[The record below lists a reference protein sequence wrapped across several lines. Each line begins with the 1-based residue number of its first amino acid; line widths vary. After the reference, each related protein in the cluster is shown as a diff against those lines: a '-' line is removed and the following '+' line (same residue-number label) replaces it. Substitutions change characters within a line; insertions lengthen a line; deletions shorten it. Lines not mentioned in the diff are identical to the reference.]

1 MPNDFLIKPCDAPL
15 IPTAPLALL
24 LARLLC
30 GMPVD
35 VDAAPDPLRA
45 VLNETL
51 AQPGSRVDAF
61 RASAAA
67 HGLDAAAWINAAAAL
82 DPNATPAPDTPLV
95 LLSADAILRSEFAE
109 PVWVVPDLLP
119 VGLCILAGAPKL
131 GKSWLGLQ
139 LALAIASGG
148 LALGTRVERKPILYL
163 ALEDPPRRLKERML
177 RQRWT
182 LGLPADFMP
191 LGQFDEQIGDLTDGG
206 GEKLARQ
213 IERCGYGLVVV
224 DTLSRAVKG
233 DQLDAQDM
241 TRGLTP
247 LQEIAHAH
255 HCAVLM
261 IDHHRK
267 TGGYEPDAVADI
279 LGSTAKGAMTD
290 TAWGLYRERG
300 KAGAKLAITG
310 REIAE
315 RTLALTMDW
324 ELGCWQMDGD
334 ADAIAVTD
342 RQQEILDALESLGS
356 SRCQEIAKAV
366 GQDKS
371 NTHKRLQELL
381 EAGQVTL
388 MNSHYSLT

>member
-1 MPNDFLIKPCDAPL
+1 MPSDPLTNDSDTPL

-24 LARLLC
+24 LARILC

-35 VDAAPDPLRA
+35 VDAVPDPFGALLR
-45 VLNETL
+45 ETL
-51 AQPGSRVDAF
+51 ARPGGRVDAF
-61 RASAAA
+61 RAVAAA
-67 HGLDAAAWINAAAAL
+67 HGVDAQAWINAALAL
-82 DPNATPAPDTPLV
+82 DPNKTMEEDRPLD
-95 LLSADAILRSEFAE
+95 LLSADAILRTDFAE
-109 PVWVVPDLLP
+109 PVWVIPDLLP
-119 VGLCILAGAPKL
+119 VGLGILAGAPKL

-148 LALGTRVERKPILYL
+148 TALGVRVEQKPILYL

-191 LGQFDEQIGDLTDGG
+191 LGQFDEQICDLTNGG

-324 ELGCWQMDGD
+324 EMGCWHMDGD
-334 ADAIAVTD
+334 ADVIAVTD
-342 RQQEILDALESLGS
+342 CQQEILDALESLG
-356 SRCQEIAKAV
+356 RAKLAEIARMV
-366 GQDKS
+366 GQDRS
-371 NTHKRLQELL
+371 NTHKRLQELTND
-381 EAGQVTL
+381 GIVRI
-388 MNSHYSLT
+388 